1 MGTKKEAIYNLHLG
15 KKMDTKK
22 EALYKKVL
30 KEVKA
35 GSTQAD
41 ACKKFGVPRS
51 TFSAWKGRQA
61 SKPKVKRRVEK
72 KATINDVTS
81 PPKLIDWQSYY
92 GGTVSENT
100 TETNDISV
108 VVLKGDSKAI
118 AKALKGV
125 L

>member
-35 GSTQAD
+35 GATQRE
-41 ACKKFGVPRS
+41 ACKKFGVSPS
-51 TFSAWKGRQA
+51 TFSAWKGRQVTD
-61 SKPKVKRRVEK
+61 PKVEREVEK
-72 KATINDVTS
+72 KATTKKVVRKKQGED
-81 PPKLIDWQSYY
+81 
-92 GGTVSENT
+92 
-100 TETNDISV
+100 DISV
-108 VVLKGDSKAI
+108 VVFKGDSKAI